1 MLLAAD
7 ASERPRMM
15 ATHRFFRTDLMPE
28 LTQAFGWA

>member
-7 ASERPRMM
+7 ARMM